1 MSNKIL
7 EESEKLVGTAIEGRF
22 VLENIIGLGGLSTVF
37 KARHR
42 QADLDVAVKVLHS
55 SYSNTEESVERFRR
69 EAIIINV
76 LNHPNIVNLYSF
88 GVLQGKV
95 DKLDG
100 ESVDLVEPRPY
111 LVLELLD
118 GVDLDYVL
126 ERSRLSEIQAYRAML
141 GVLEALEFAHEHNVI
156 HRDIKPSNVM
166 LSGMRGNLDL
176 LDSAKLNESIK
187 LLDFGI
193 AKCNKCHDK
202 KPPALTQPGEV
213 FGSPLYMSPEQCK
226 GIDLDHRSDIYS
238 FGCMYYKILCGEPPF
253 KGENATHTFA
263 MHIYEEADSVR
274 RGPFAELISD
284 EIDQIVRKCL
294 HKNPDDR
301 WNSVSE
307 LKSAL
312 NDLYKNN

>member
-1 MSNKIL
+1 MSRIL
-7 EESEKLVGTAIEGRF
+7 EESEALVGAAIEGRF
-22 VLENIIGLGGLSTVF
+22 VLEKVIGVGGLSTVF

-55 SYSNTEESVERFRR
+55 NYSNTEESIERFKR
-69 EAIIINV
+69 EAVIINV

-88 GVLQGKV
+88 GILQGSI
-95 DKLDG
+95 DKADG
-100 ESVDLVEPRPY
+100 GTLPIPEARPY
-111 LVLELLD
+111 LVLELLN

-126 ERSRLSEIQAYRAML
+126 ERSRLSELQAYRAML
-141 GVLEALEFAHEHNVI
+141 GVLDALEFAHEHNVI

-166 LSGMRGNLDL
+166 LSNFTDSLEL
-176 LDSAKLNESIK
+176 LDSEQLSESVK

-202 KPPALTQPGEV
+202 KPPNLTQPGEV

-238 FGCMYYKILCGEPPF
+238 FGCMYYKILCGVPPF

-263 MHIYEEADSVR
+263 MHIYEEAETCR
-274 RGPFAELISD
+274 RGPFASLISE
-284 EIDQIVRKCL
+284 EIDEIVRKCL
-294 HKNPDDR
+294 RKNPDER
-301 WNSVSE
+301 WNSVAE
-307 LKSAL
+307 IKSAL
-312 NDLYKNN
+312 STLYRN

>member
-1 MSNKIL
+1 MSRIL
-7 EESEKLVGTAIEGRF
+7 EESEALVGAAIEGRF
-22 VLENIIGLGGLSTVF
+22 VLERVIGIGGLSTVF
-37 KARHR
+37 KARHK

-55 SYSNTEESVERFRR
+55 NYSNTEESIERFKR
-69 EAIIINV
+69 EAVIINV

-88 GVLQGKV
+88 GILQG
-95 DKLDG
+95 
-100 ESVDLVEPRPY
+100 SVDRAEGEPIPIPEARPY
-111 LVLELLD
+111 LVLELLN

-126 ERSRLSEIQAYRAML
+126 ERSRISELQAYKAML
-141 GVLEALEFAHEHNVI
+141 GVLDALEFAHEHNVI

-166 LSGMRGNLDL
+166 LSNFDGSLDL
-176 LDSAKLNESIK
+176 LNSEQLNESVK

-226 GIDLDHRSDIYS
+226 GMDLDHRSDIYS

-263 MHIYEEADSVR
+263 MHIYEEAETCR
-274 RGPFAELISD
+274 RGPFASLISQ
-284 EIDQIVRKCL
+284 EIDEIVRKCL
-294 HKNPDDR
+294 RKNPDER
-301 WNSVSE
+301 WNSVAE

-312 NDLYKNN
+312 NTLYKN